1 MSTPSKPTSS
11 VNQPGGEGGTPGFIE
26 IEATESLTET
36 VTETEE
42 INQPGGE
49 GGTPGE

>member
-1 MSTPSKPTSS
+1 MSSETKPGSS
-11 VNQPGGEGGTPGFIE
+11 TNQPGGEAGTPGFVE
-26 IEATESLTET
+26 VEATESLTES
-36 VTETEE
+36 VEYED